1 LRRAIS
7 RSFGSSGGGANVSR
21 ADAAA

>member
-7 RSFGSSGGGANVSR
+7 RSFGSSVGGANVSR